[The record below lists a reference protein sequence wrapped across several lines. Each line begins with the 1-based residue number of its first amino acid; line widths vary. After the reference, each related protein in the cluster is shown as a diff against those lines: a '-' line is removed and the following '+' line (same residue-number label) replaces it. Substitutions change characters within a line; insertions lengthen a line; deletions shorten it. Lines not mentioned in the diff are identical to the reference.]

1 MMNIKYSFRRDKTGE
16 RVYERWKVCVIPGT
30 SENGCKS
37 FEMWS
42 HCNFLNYAFP
52 LFIDRILK
60 MKIIQ
65 LT

>member
-1 MMNIKYSFRRDKTGE
+1 MEGMLSLE
-16 RVYERWKVCVIPGT
+16 L

-52 LFIDRILK
+52 LFIDRIQNENNSINIACLLRK
-60 MKIIQ
+60 K
-65 LT
+65 